1 MKTRA
6 RHMYSQAKDLD
17 LTDLPKHKECAWQD
31 LACMQFS
38 RVDARGDNGS
48 IIITMPLFFV
58 IIALINV

>member
-1 MKTRA
+1 
-6 RHMYSQAKDLD
+6 MYSQAKDLD
-17 LTDLPKHKECAWQD
+17 LNDLPKHKECAWQD

-48 IIITMPLFFV
+48 IAITMSLLFV